1 MINIATKFMGLN
13 LHNPIIVS
21 SCSLTHSAEGVKRC
35 AEAGAGAVVLK
46 SLFEEQINAD
56 VRKMIDGSTPAFH
69 PEEYDYIA
77 GMGLSSSADEYLNI
91 IEASKEAVEIPV
103 IASLN
108 CISDSKWTEFAKY
121 IEAVGAD
128 ALELNIALMPREF
141 DEDPDKIEDKICGI
155 VSTVKHHI
163 NIPVAV
169 KLGPY
174 FTSMPRIAKKVRQ
187 AGASA
192 LVLFN
197 RFYQTDIDIYG
208 KSYLSKNKFSSP
220 AEMSNTLRWISILY
234 QKIGCSLVANTGIHD
249 GEALIKQI
257 LVGARAVEICS
268 TLYIHG
274 LGHIAVMLEELK
286 QWMMDQGYETLDDFR
301 GKMSQ
306 KYAAEPDYFERQQ
319 YIRALVGID

>member
-56 VRKMIDGSTPAFH
+56 VRKIIDGSTPAFH
-69 PEEYDYIA
+69 SEEYDYIT

-141 DEDPDKIEDKICGI
+141 DEDPDKIENKICGI

-208 KSYLSKNKFSSP
+208 MGYLSKNKFSSP

-274 LGHIAVMLEELK
+274 LGQIAVMLEELK
-286 QWMMDQGYETLDDFR
+286 QWMMDKGYETLDDFR